1 MPTNPEFRK
10 SLNSD
15 FNDRLEGMTVEEMD
29 LLIRADDGI
38 RVLEAQDDLFYLYDP
53 AEDLPPERQQPF
65 ATIVTGDHYE
75 HVSRLDEPGAW
86 RLNLGL
92 TRATYTS
99 LFGPVPTERDAD
111 WVLDS
116 GHDYSERDK
125 LMPHPF
131 YASQHWVCI
140 VSPTRPAPLRPLL
153 TEAYEFAVR
162 KYVNY
167 AARQTR

>member
-1 MPTNPEFRK
+1 MTIDE
-10 SLNSD
+10 L
-15 FNDRLEGMTVEEMD
+15 DRT
-29 LLIRADDGI
+29 IRAYDGV

-53 AEDLPPERQQPF
+53 AADLPPERQQPF

-75 HVSRLDEPGAW
+75 KVSQLDQPGAW

-92 TRATYTS
+92 TKATYTS

-116 GHDYSERDK
+116 GHDYTARNA

-131 YASQHWVCI
+131 YATQYWVAI
-140 VSPTRPAPLRPLL
+140 VNPVELGPLTPLL
-153 TEAYEFAVR
+153 DEACQFAVR
-162 KYVNY
+162 KYANHQ
-167 AARQTR
+167 ARQTG

>member
-1 MPTNPEFRK
+1 MTPDET
-10 SLNSD
+10 
-15 FNDRLEGMTVEEMD
+15 DR
-29 LLIRADDGI
+29 LIRAYDGL

-53 AEDLPPERQQPF
+53 AADLPPERQQPF

-75 HVSRLDEPGAW
+75 KVSRLDEPGAW

-92 TRATYTS
+92 TKATYTS

-116 GHDYSERDK
+116 GHDYTARNT

-131 YASQHWVCI
+131 YASQYWAAI
-140 VSPTRPAPLRPLL
+140 VNPVRLEPLL
-153 TEAYEFAVR
+153 PLLQEAHAF
-162 KYVNY
+162 
-167 AARQTR
+167 AARKHANHQSRQPN

>member
-1 MPTNPEFRK
+1 M
-10 SLNSD
+10 
-15 FNDRLEGMTVEEMD
+15 
-29 LLIRADDGI
+29 RAYDGV

-53 AEDLPPERQQPF
+53 AGDLPPERQQPF

-75 HVSRLDEPGAW
+75 QVSRLDGSGSW

-92 TRATYTS
+92 TKATYSS

-116 GHDYSERDK
+116 GHDYAARDT

-131 YASQHWVCI
+131 YAAQHWVAI
-140 VSPTRPAPLRPLL
+140 VDPTGLDRLLPLIE
-153 TEAYEFAVR
+153 EAYMFAER
-162 KYVNY
+162 KYSNHQ
-167 AARQTR
+167 ARQTN